1 MNELTP
7 VELTVTTPTLLKVIG
22 LLAVEFPEKFHVEA
36 WRAITA
42 EYAQREI
49 GYSARPL
56 RIARHV
62 YDALPSDVKA
72 ILQGAN
78 HANSR

>member
-1 MNELTP
+1 
-7 VELTVTTPTLLKVIG
+7 
-22 LLAVEFPEKFHVEA
+22 VEFPETVHAEA

-72 ILQGAN
+72 ILQGAD
-78 HANSR
+78 HADSR